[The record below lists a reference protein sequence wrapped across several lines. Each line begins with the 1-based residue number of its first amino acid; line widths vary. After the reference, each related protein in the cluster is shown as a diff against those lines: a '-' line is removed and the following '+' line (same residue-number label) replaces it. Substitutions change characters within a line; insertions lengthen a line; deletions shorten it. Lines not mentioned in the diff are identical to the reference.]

1 MSDNMSDLYMT
12 EYHWYF
18 SLVVHIF
25 GFLIALITGKQ
36 LREFRL
42 FPIFKYL
49 LGTLIGTSLF
59 TYGVS
64 VIGSI
69 LMVILGQSLSTCTVF
84 IYNMAVAP
92 FTLTVVTACLAFDRY
107 WITKKKVPNVR
118 KLLWSNMIV
127 IILTVLFC
135 HFPILLSILQ
145 RPLPIVAECAS
156 LKLDLPNCP
165 EKWYGW
171 ALGGLISTSW
181 IATCVY
187 SCKLKTLIKSMKTEA
202 EAKENPT
209 LRQNAEMFS
218 RKIPNNIM
226 YICYIYTRSPLLIMT
241 LAVCWPR
248 HKIAFNIF
256 GDLIFAILTPLLLNL
271 GVSDQ
276 SKPGSQVY
284 IHKESQGNKA
294 RLFRRA
300 FLKQPVRDNEET
312 NEAHETVSIIVEN
325 QTAKYRK
332 TLKTVIE
339 DVEAEENAAEN
350 DLGITVESMQQ
361 VVEVHASN
369 MAQNEDEP
377 DGIGILE
384 SVQVATSQKSDKET
398 KALEDK
404 VIIVDNQTVMYS
416 KGSKAVEVSA
426 EEGDAQEASS
436 SYREVIVHVVE
447 DVQQVEIVDNP
458 RVACNEPKGSF
469 VKEVYSFLTTKVSNT
484 YKEVSKTLEDIQE
497 RAASAAEALSVHE
510 GMAVV
515 LESVNTVKN
524 LLDLNKQ

>member
-1 MSDNMSDLYMT
+1 MSDNMSDLYMS

-18 SLVVHIF
+18 SLIVHIF
-25 GFLIALITGKQ
+25 GFLIAVVTGKQ

-69 LMVILGQSLSTCTVF
+69 LMIILGQSLTTCTVF

-92 FTLTVVTACLAFDRY
+92 FTLTVVTACLALDRY

-127 IILTVLFC
+127 IIPTVVFC

-209 LRQNAEMFS
+209 LKQNVEMFS
-218 RKIPNNIM
+218 RRIPNNVM
-226 YICYIYTRSPLLIMT
+226 YICYIYTGSPLLIMT

-248 HKIAFNIF
+248 HKIVFNIF

-284 IHKESQGNKA
+284 IHKESRGFKA
-294 RLFRRA
+294 IRRA
-300 FLKQPVRDNEET
+300 FVKQLVRDNEET
-312 NEAHETVSIIVEN
+312 NRAHETVSIIVEN
-325 QTAKYRK
+325 QTVTYRK
-332 TLKTVIE
+332 RLETVME
-339 DVEAEENAAEN
+339 GVESEENAVEN
-350 DLGITVESMQQ
+350 DHGSTVESVQQ
-361 VVEVHASN
+361 LVEVHAPN
-369 MAQNEDEP
+369 VAQNVVEP
-377 DGIGILE
+377 NGIVVLE
-384 SVQVATSQKSDKET
+384 SVQIVTCQRYDTDDTDT
-398 KALEDK
+398 KAIEDRL
-404 VIIVDNQTVMYS
+404 IIVDNQTVKYS
-416 KGSKAVEVSA
+416 KVTKGVEDN
-426 EEGDAQEASS
+426 EEGDVAEASS
-436 SYREVIVHVVE
+436 DHEAIVVE
-447 DVQQVEIVDNP
+447 DVQQVEEVDNQ
-458 RVACNEPKGSF
+458 RVAHNEPEDSF
-469 VKEVYSFLTTKVSNT
+469 VEEVSSFLTTKLSNAYT
-484 YKEVSKTLEDIQE
+484 MVSKTLDDIKE
-497 RAASAAEALSVHE
+497 RGASAAEALSVHE

-524 LLDLNKQ
+524 LLNLNKQ